1 MLNGSALQLI
11 GSLSAGLF
19 FGGIG
24 ALKLFGSSDNGKNG
38 NKNGI
43 YVRKEDCRSFQ
54 GNFDTRFNEIGD
66 RQSEMMTS
74 IGELRKEFREDLQET
89 NRKIDQILINR

>member
-11 GSLSAGLF
+11 GALSAGLF

-24 ALKLFGSSDNGKNG
+24 ALKLFGSSSNGKNG
-38 NKNGI
+38 T

-89 NRKIDQILINR
+89 NHKIDQIIMTRTNV